1 MSLKM
6 AYLKID
12 KIWRFQLYFL
22 PLPKNSKN
30 MATIEEKIEKQKR
43 FIEIDKDTI
52 AQLIEEGQ
60 DESIIECEKE
70 NLKRDEEEL
79 NRLIGLK

>member
-1 MSLKM
+1 
-6 AYLKID
+6 
-12 KIWRFQLYFL
+12 
-22 PLPKNSKN
+22 

-60 DESIIECEKE
+60 DESIIDIERE
-70 NLKRDEEEL
+70 NLRQDEEEL
-79 NRLIGLK
+79 ENLLKEKGETN

>member
-1 MSLKM
+1 
-6 AYLKID
+6 
-12 KIWRFQLYFL
+12 
-22 PLPKNSKN
+22 

-60 DESIIECEKE
+60 DESIIDIERE
-70 NLKRDEEEL
+70 NLKQDEEEL
-79 NRLIGLK
+79 EKLLKEKGETN

>member
-1 MSLKM
+1 
-6 AYLKID
+6 
-12 KIWRFQLYFL
+12 
-22 PLPKNSKN
+22 

-79 NRLIGLK
+79 NRLLGLK

>member
-1 MSLKM
+1 
-6 AYLKID
+6 
-12 KIWRFQLYFL
+12 
-22 PLPKNSKN
+22 

-60 DESIIECEKE
+60 DESIIDIERE
-70 NLKRDEEEL
+70 NLRQDEEEL
-79 NRLIGLK
+79 ENLLKYAKNN

>member
-1 MSLKM
+1 
-6 AYLKID
+6 
-12 KIWRFQLYFL
+12 
-22 PLPKNSKN
+22 

-60 DESIIECEKE
+60 DESIIDIERE
-70 NLKRDEEEL
+70 NLKMDEEEL
-79 NRLIGLK
+79 NRLLRLK

>member
-1 MSLKM
+1 
-6 AYLKID
+6 
-12 KIWRFQLYFL
+12 
-22 PLPKNSKN
+22 

-60 DESIIECEKE
+60 DESIIDIERE
-70 NLKRDEEEL
+70 NLRQDEEEL
-79 NRLIGLK
+79 ENLLKHAKNN